1 MRLARIF
8 GRSKLAQMSRSDP
21 LHPEIPWSAAP
32 WIMPTLEYEEQGG
45 SMHMSPEGAGPVRLA
60 EQLHNRS
67 VRGQEAGAYEAY
79 AATAAGTP
87 YDRYTYD

>member
-1 MRLARIF
+1 
-8 GRSKLAQMSRSDP
+8 
-21 LHPEIPWSAAP
+21 
-32 WIMPTLEYEEQGG
+32 
-45 SMHMSPEGAGPVRLA
+45 MSPEGAGPVRLA